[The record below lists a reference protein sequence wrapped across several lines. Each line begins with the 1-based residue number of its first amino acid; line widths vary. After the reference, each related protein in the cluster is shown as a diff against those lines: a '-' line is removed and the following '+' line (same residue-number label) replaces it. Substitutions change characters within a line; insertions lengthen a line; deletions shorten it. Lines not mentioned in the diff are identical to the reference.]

1 MKLKFGIWYHTKMW
15 HIVEIKKV
23 SIYNLNPNIVA
34 ICNNNIWIDNC
45 PSNQYTLPDG
55 LKIKDAVK
63 YFNLNH
69 ICKNCIKIV
78 NIEDVKTYL
87 IYHKLGIKQ

>member
-1 MKLKFGIWYHTKMW
+1 MKLKFGIWYGTATW
-15 HIVEIKKV
+15 HLVKKRDMT
-23 SIYNLNPNIVA
+23 SYSLTVA
-34 ICNNNIWIDNC
+34 SCNNNIWIDNY

-63 YFNLNH
+63 YFNLDH
-69 ICKNCIKIV
+69 ICKNCIKKV
-78 NIEDVKTYL
+78 NIEDVKTYI